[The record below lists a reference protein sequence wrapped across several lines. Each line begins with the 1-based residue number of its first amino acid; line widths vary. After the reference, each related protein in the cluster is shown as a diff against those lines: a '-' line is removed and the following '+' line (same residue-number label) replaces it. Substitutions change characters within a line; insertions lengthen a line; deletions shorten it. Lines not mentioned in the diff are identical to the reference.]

1 MKTKNLFFILLLTFV
16 NAIGYGQT
24 VDEILHKYFENI
36 GGKEAIGNIT
46 STRMTGKVKAQG
58 MEFPTVMLSKGVKQ
72 KISFSFQGMEF
83 VQPCFD
89 GETGW
94 QTNFMN
100 MKAEKM
106 EKEDSDML
114 RSQFEDFPDA
124 FLKYKEKGYKA
135 ELLGSETAE
144 GTDCFKIKLTKK
156 PLIING
162 VEEEN
167 STIYYFDKENFV
179 PILTKSIIPKGPA
192 KGKYQE
198 TVLSDYQETNGVVF
212 PFSIT
217 SKFDGQIAASIAIE
231 KVEINVPINDADF
244 VFPGE

>member
-1 MKTKNLFFILLLTFV
+1 MKLKNFVFLFVLFFV
-16 NAIGYGQT
+16 NTVAQSQT
-24 VDEILHKYFENI
+24 LDEILNKYFENI
-36 GGKEAIGNIT
+36 GGREAISKVS
-46 STRMTGKVKAQG
+46 STKMTGKVNAQG
-58 MEFPTVMLSKGVKQ
+58 MEFPTVMLSKGVKN

-106 EKEDSDML
+106 EKEDSEL
-114 RSQFEDFPDA
+114 LKSQFEDFPDA
-124 FLKYKEKGYKA
+124 FLKYKDKGYKA

-144 GTDCFKIKLTKK
+144 GTDCFKVKLTKK
-156 PLIING
+156 PYILSG

-167 STIYYFDKENFV
+167 ATIYYFDKENFV

-198 TVLSDYQETNGVVF
+198 TVMSDYQESGGIVF

-217 SKFDGQIAASIAIE
+217 SKFDGQIAASISIE
-231 KVEINVPINDADF
+231 KIEINVPIDDAVF
-244 VFPGE
+244 IFPGE